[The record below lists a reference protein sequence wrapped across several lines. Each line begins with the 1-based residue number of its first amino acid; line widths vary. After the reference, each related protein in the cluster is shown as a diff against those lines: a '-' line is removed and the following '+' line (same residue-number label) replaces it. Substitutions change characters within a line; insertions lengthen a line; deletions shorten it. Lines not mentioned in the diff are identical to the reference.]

1 MWNVLFKKKKN
12 GSCCDHKY
20 IVTRMLFFVMAK
32 GCPKHSGYNHAYVL
46 PSFFFT
52 SVSQVSTNVL
62 SSDKPQVLA
71 HSSISHESCR
81 TCLLLRSHETEIK
94 VLRYC
99 SLFEQRLL
107 FQA

>member
-1 MWNVLFKKKKN
+1 MCYLKKKKM
-12 GSCCDHKY
+12 DLV
-20 IVTRMLFFVMAK
+20 VTINTLSQGCFFFVMAK